1 MPAVEFEGMRAV
13 RRELERVL
21 ESSGF
26 KRNERISGFLRFVVE
41 RHLAGR
47 DLELKE
53 SVLGTEVFGRSPDYD
68 PKRDPIVRTEAGRLR
83 SRLIEYY
90 AREGRDDSLVIDLPK
105 GGYVPVFHERA
116 ARPAG
121 DPGRKAPDRRLAP
134 KHVGRENELAELNH
148 CFDAAVRK
156 CGSMVSVCG
165 EPGIGKTMLAE
176 AFLDRVS
183 RQSRCHIAVG
193 RCSERLAGTDAYLP
207 ILEAL
212 ENLLNSQSGEAAS
225 GVMKAVAPSWFA
237 DMPQAGGLPDAL
249 PSSSQ
254 ERRKR
259 EFVSFLE
266 ALTRDCPLVFFVDDL
281 HWADLSST
289 DLLSYAGLRC
299 GSLPVVILGTYRP
312 SDLLLSGHPFREVKL
327 ELQARRLAKEIDLT
341 SFRPQDVKAFIELEF
356 PSNCFP
362 PGFGDSV
369 WKQTEGIPLFVSDL
383 LHHLSDAGLIACQDD
398 SWGLTCPLPEIQ
410 NTLPDSVRGMVE
422 RKIGRLDAR
431 LRALSEAASVQ
442 GAGFHSAVLSRVTG
456 IEPAEVE
463 AALEVLAQSHRLV
476 RFEREEE
483 FPDGT
488 FTLRYAFSHAL
499 YQNALF
505 AGIRPT
511 RRAALS
517 AEVADA
523 LLAYHGSGAGIA
535 SQLGHLFEAARE
547 WERASEY
554 FAAASENVARLSAN
568 REAAEF
574 ALRAIANAER
584 IRGGAR
590 VRRVLQGTLQLAG
603 ARQALSDY
611 QQSISDFL
619 SGARLAETLGDPE
632 TQVNALCG
640 AAISAGFMRQMD
652 RQHELGTMALRLAR
666 ASGSS
671 AAYAESVLGA
681 ERIFS
686 GDLTTARNY
695 LESAVPALQ
704 KSGPAHAAVF
714 ACGNLGI
721 LANFQSEYREAE
733 AVLGWA
739 LEKVRT
745 AGFSHDVLRII
756 WLQGI
761 VQANRGR
768 LSEALGT
775 LREGMRLAELNGE
788 RYWFSRF
795 PNTIGW
801 LHGELAD
808 FKSGLRLNSEG
819 IQAGRESDTLETE
832 ANSHINLASV
842 YLELGDSTLAWEH
855 LCEGERIL
863 KREHH
868 VEWLRWRFNIRLN
881 LEMARY
887 WIARADAP
895 RAHARAAEALARAER
910 FQARKHMA
918 GAHKLL
924 GDLAFLTDRLADAAR
939 EYDTALAILEQ
950 YPCPLLEWKVLLS
963 RGQVARCS
971 KDLLKADDLFARSKA
986 TVACIANS
994 VRDDRLRQG
1003 FLKSRLARE
1012 NLLG

>member
-1 MPAVEFEGMRAV
+1 MPAVEFEGAGAV

-21 ESSGF
+21 ESAGF
-26 KRNERISGFLRFVVE
+26 TRNERISRFLRFVIE

-47 DLELKE
+47 DHELKE
-53 SVLGTEVFGRSPDYD
+53 SVLGIEVFGRSPDYD

-90 AREGRDDSLVIDLPK
+90 AREGRDDDVVIDLPK
-105 GGYVPVFHERA
+105 GGYVPVFHQRA

-121 DPGRKAPDRRLAP
+121 DPGRKALDRRLAAN
-134 KHVGRENELAELNH
+134 HVGREAELAALNH

-156 CGSMVSVCG
+156 CGSMICLCG

-183 RQSRCHIAVG
+183 RESRCHIAVG
-193 RCSERLAGTDAYLP
+193 RCSERLAGSDAYLP

-212 ENLLNSQSGEAAS
+212 EDLLNSQSGEAAS
-225 GVMKAVAPSWFA
+225 EVMKAVAPTWFA
-237 DMPQAGGLPDAL
+237 EMPQAGGLPDAL

-259 EFVSFLE
+259 EFVAFLE
-266 ALTRDCPLVFFVDDL
+266 ALTLDCPLVFFVDDL

-312 SDLLLSGHPFREVKL
+312 SDLLLSRHPFLEVKL
-327 ELQARRLAKEIDLT
+327 ELQTRRLAKEIDLT
-341 SFRPQDVKAFIELEF
+341 SFRPQDVAVFIDREF

-362 PGFGDSV
+362 PGFGESV

-383 LHHLSDAGLIACQDD
+383 LHHLSDAGLIALQDG
-398 SWGLTCPLPEIQ
+398 SFSLACPLPEIQ
-410 NTLPDSVRGMVE
+410 NALPASVRGMVE

-431 LRALSEAASVQ
+431 LRALAEAASVQ
-442 GAGFHSAVLSRVTG
+442 GAEFHSAVLSRVTG
-456 IEPAEVE
+456 INAAEVE
-463 AALEVLAQSHRLV
+463 AALEVLGDSHRLV

-488 FTLRYAFSHAL
+488 FTLRYAFSHVL

-517 AEVADA
+517 AEVAEA
-523 LLAYHGSGAGIA
+523 LLANHGSGSGIA
-535 SQLGHLFEAARE
+535 SQLGHLFEAARK
-547 WERASEY
+547 WERASEF

-568 REAAEF
+568 REAVDF

-590 VRRVLQGTLQLAG
+590 VRRMLHGTLQLAA
-603 ARQALSDY
+603 ARQALSEY
-611 QQSISDFL
+611 QNSISDFL
-619 SGARLAETLGDPE
+619 SAARLADTLGDAK

-640 AAISAGFMRQMD
+640 AAISAGYMKQMD
-652 RQHELGTMALRLAR
+652 RQHELGTMALRLSR
-666 ASGSS
+666 SSGVS
-671 AAYAESVLGA
+671 AAHAESVLAGA
-681 ERIFS
+681 HIFS
-686 GDLTTARNY
+686 GDLAAARNY

-704 KSGPAHAAVF
+704 QTGPADAAVF
-714 ACGNLGI
+714 ASGNFGI
-721 LANFQSEYREAE
+721 LQHFQSEYRDAE

-745 AGFSHDVLRII
+745 AGSSHDVLRIL
-756 WLQGI
+756 WLQGM
-761 VQANRGR
+761 VQANQGR
-768 LSEALGT
+768 LSEALRT

-808 FKSGLRLNSEG
+808 FDSALRLNAEG
-819 IQAGRESDTLETE
+819 VQAGRESDTPETE
-832 ANSHINLASV
+832 ANSHINLASA
-842 YLELGDSTLAWEH
+842 YLELGDSTRAWEH

-863 KREHH
+863 KREDH
-868 VEWLRWRFNIRLN
+868 VDWLRWRFNIRLD
-881 LEMARY
+881 LEIARY
-887 WIARADAP
+887 WIARADA
-895 RAHARAAEALARAER
+895 AQGQARAAEALARAER
-910 FQARKHMA
+910 FKARKHMA

-939 EYDTALAILEQ
+939 EYDTALAILKQ

-963 RGQVARCS
+963 GAQVARRS
-971 KDLLKADDLFARSKA
+971 KDLRRADDLFARSRA
-986 TVACIANS
+986 TVACIADS
-994 VRDDRLRQG
+994 VRDDRIRQG
-1003 FLKSRLARE
+1003 FLQSRLVSE

>member
-1 MPAVEFEGMRAV
+1 MVAVESEGARAV
-13 RRELERVL
+13 LRELERVL
-21 ESSGF
+21 ASPGF
-26 KRNERISGFLRFVVE
+26 TRNERISGFLRFLVE

-47 DLELKE
+47 AYELKE
-53 SVLGTEVFGRSPDYD
+53 SVLGAEVFGRSPDYD

-90 AREGRDDSLVIDLPK
+90 AREGRDDALVIDLPK
-105 GGYVPVFHERA
+105 GGYVPVFHQRA

-121 DPGRKAPDRRLAP
+121 DPGRKPPDRRLAAN
-134 KHVGRENELAELNH
+134 HVGRETELAELSH
-148 CFDAAVRK
+148 CFDLAVRN
-156 CGSMVSVCG
+156 CGSMVCLSG

-183 RQSRCHIAVG
+183 RQSQCHIAVG

-212 ENLLNSQSGEAAS
+212 QDLLNSQSGEAAS
-225 GVMKAVAPSWFA
+225 EVMKAVAPTWFA
-237 DMPQAGGLPDAL
+237 EMPQAGGLPDAL
-249 PSSSQ
+249 PASSQ

-266 ALTRDCPLVFFVDDL
+266 ALTRDCPLVLFVDDL

-289 DLLSYAGLRC
+289 DLLSYVGSRC
-299 GSLPVVILGTYRP
+299 GSLPVMILATYRP
-312 SDLLLSGHPFREVKL
+312 SDLLLSRHPFREVKL

-341 SFRPQDVKAFIELEF
+341 SFRPQDVEAFIQVEF
-356 PSNCFP
+356 PSNGFP
-362 PGFGDSV
+362 PGFADSV
-369 WKQTEGIPLFVSDL
+369 WKQTEGIPLFVSDI
-383 LHHLSDAGLIACQDD
+383 LHHLNDAGLIACQGD

-431 LRALSEAASVQ
+431 LRILSEAASVQ
-442 GAGFHSAVLSRVTG
+442 GAEFHSAVLSRVTG
-456 IEPAEVE
+456 INAAEVE
-463 AALEVLAQSHRLV
+463 TALQDLAQSHRLA

-505 AGIRPT
+505 AGIGPT

-517 AEVADA
+517 AEVAEA
-523 LLAYHGSGAGIA
+523 LLAFHGGASGIA
-535 SQLGHLFEAARE
+535 SQLGYLFEAARK
-547 WERASEY
+547 WERASEF

-584 IRGGAR
+584 IRGAAR
-590 VRRVLQGTLQLAG
+590 VRRVLHGTLQLAG
-603 ARQALSDY
+603 ARQALSDFPHA
-611 QQSISDFL
+611 ISDFL
-619 SGARLAETLGDPE
+619 SAAGLAETLGDAE

-640 AAISAGFMRQMD
+640 AAISAGYMKQMD
-652 RQHELGTMALRLAR
+652 RQHELGTTALRLSR
-666 ASGSS
+666 SSGVS
-671 AAYAESVLGA
+671 AAYAESVLAGA
-681 ERIFS
+681 HIFS
-686 GDLTTARNY
+686 GDLTAARNY
-695 LESAVPALQ
+695 LGSAVPALQ
-704 KSGPAHAAVF
+704 QTGPAHAAVF
-714 ACGNLGI
+714 GCGNFGL
-721 LANFQSEYREAE
+721 LQHFQSEYRKAE

-745 AGFSHDVLRII
+745 VGSSHDVLRIV
-756 WLQGI
+756 WLQGM
-761 VQANRGR
+761 VQANQGR
-768 LSEALGT
+768 LAEALQT

-808 FKSGLRLNSEG
+808 FDSALRLNTEG
-819 IQAGRESDTLETE
+819 VRAGREAVTPETE
-832 ANSHINLASV
+832 ANSHINLASTH
-842 YLELGDSTLAWEH
+842 LELGDHARAWSH

-863 KREHH
+863 KLEDHRD
-868 VEWLRWRFNIRLN
+868 WLRWRFNIRLD

-887 WIARADAP
+887 WIARTDA
-895 RAHARAAEALARAER
+895 AQGQARAAEALARAER

-924 GDLAFLTDRLADAAR
+924 GDLAFLTDRIADAAR
-939 EYDTALAILEQ
+939 EYDTALAILKQ

-963 RGQVARCS
+963 RAQVARCC
-971 KDLLKADDLFARSKA
+971 KDLRRADDLFARSRA
-986 TVACIANS
+986 TVARIADS
-994 VRDDRLRQG
+994 VRDDRIKQE
-1003 FLKSRLARE
+1003 FLQSRVVRE

>member
-1 MPAVEFEGMRAV
+1 MSAVELAGAGAV

-21 ESSGF
+21 ESPGF
-26 KRNERISGFLRFVVE
+26 ARNERISRFLRFVVE
-41 RHLAGR
+41 RHLGGR
-47 DLELKE
+47 DHELKE

-90 AREGRDDSLVIDLPK
+90 AREGRDNALVIDLPK
-105 GGYVPVFHERA
+105 GGYGPVFHERG

-121 DPGRKAPDRRLAP
+121 DPGRKTPGRRLAVN
-134 KHVGRENELAELNH
+134 HVGRETELAELNH
-148 CFDAAVRK
+148 CFDAALRK
-156 CGSMVSVCG
+156 CGSVVCLCG

-183 RQSRCHIAVG
+183 RESRCHIAVG
-193 RCSERLAGTDAYLP
+193 RCSERLAGSDAYLP

-212 ENLLNSQSGEAAS
+212 VDLLNSPSGEAAS
-225 GVMKAVAPSWFA
+225 QVMKEVAPSWFA
-237 DMPQAGGLPDAL
+237 EMPQAGGLPDPL
-249 PSSSQ
+249 PASSQ

-259 EFVSFLE
+259 EFMTFLE
-266 ALTRDCPLVFFVDDL
+266 VLTRDCPLVFFVDDL

-312 SDLLLSGHPFREVKL
+312 SDLLLSRHPFREVKL
-327 ELQARRLAKEIDLT
+327 ELQARRLVKEIDLT
-341 SFRPQDVKAFIELEF
+341 CFQPQEVEAFIELEF

-369 WKQTEGIPLFVSDL
+369 WKMTEGIPLFVSDL

-398 SWGLTCPLPEIQ
+398 SWGLACPLPEIQ

-442 GAGFHSAVLSRVTG
+442 GSEFHSAVLSGVTG
-456 IEPAEVE
+456 INAVEVE

-483 FPDGT
+483 LPDGT

-505 AGIRPT
+505 GGIRPT

-517 AEVADA
+517 AEVAEA
-523 LLAYHGSGAGIA
+523 LLAYHGSGTGIA

-547 WERASEY
+547 WERASEF

-568 REAAEF
+568 REAADF

-584 IRGGAR
+584 IQGGAR
-590 VRRVLQGTLQLAG
+590 ERRVLQGTLRLAA
-603 ARQALSDY
+603 ARQALSEY
-611 QQSISDFL
+611 EHSISAFL
-619 SGARLAETLGDPE
+619 SGARLAETLGDVE

-652 RQHELGTMALRLAR
+652 KQHELATMALRLAR
-666 ASGSS
+666 SSGSS

-681 ERIFS
+681 EHVFS
-686 GDLTTARNY
+686 GDLAAARNY
-695 LESAVPALQ
+695 LKRAVPALQ
-704 KSGPAHAAVF
+704 QSGPAHAAVF
-714 ACGNLGI
+714 ACGNFGI
-721 LANFQSEYREAE
+721 LAHFQSEYREAE

-739 LEKVRT
+739 LEKVRM
-745 AGFSHDVLRII
+745 AGFSHDVLRIL
-756 WLQGI
+756 WLQGM

-768 LSEALGT
+768 LSEALCT

-795 PNTIGW
+795 PNTVGW

-808 FKSGLRLNSEG
+808 FDSGLRLNAEG
-819 IQAGRESDTLETE
+819 VLAGRESDTPETE
-832 ANSHINLASV
+832 ANSHINLASA
-842 YLELGDSTLAWEH
+842 YLELGDSSLAWEH

-863 KREHH
+863 KREHP
-868 VEWLRWRFNIRLN
+868 VNWIQWRFNIRLD

-887 WIARADAP
+887 WIARGNAVQGQAW
-895 RAHARAAEALARAER
+895 AAEALGRAER
-910 FQARKHMA
+910 AKARKHMA

-924 GDLAFLTDRLADAAR
+924 GDLAFRADRLGDAAR
-939 EYDTALAILEQ
+939 EYDTALAIMKQ

-963 RGQVARCS
+963 RAQVARCS
-971 KDLLKADDLFARSKA
+971 KDLLSADDLFARSRA
-986 TVACIANS
+986 AVDCIADS
-994 VRDDRLRQG
+994 VRDDRIRQG
-1003 FLKSRLARE
+1003 FLQSRLVRE